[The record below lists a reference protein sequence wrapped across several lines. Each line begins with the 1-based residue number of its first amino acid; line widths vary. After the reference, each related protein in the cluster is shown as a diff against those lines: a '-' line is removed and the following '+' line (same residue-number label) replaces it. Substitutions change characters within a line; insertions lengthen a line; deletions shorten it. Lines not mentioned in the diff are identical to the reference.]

1 MVLWFLILGLRI
13 FFQNIKVGG
22 GKKIKIK
29 ITKKIFLFNLKHIWI
44 GEKNNN
50 KNCMI
55 LHCKNAEM
63 TMILSFLHFYNDIVI
78 SAFLQC
84 KIIQFL
90 LFFLIFNFFF

>member
-1 MVLWFLILGLRI
+1 MHKALFFFNTWFTD

-29 ITKKIFLFNLKHIWI
+29 ITKKIFFIKSETYLDRRK
-44 GEKNNN
+44 KNN

-63 TMILSFLHFYNDIVI
+63 TIILSFLHFY
-78 SAFLQC
+78 S
-84 KIIQFL
+84 
-90 LFFLIFNFFF
+90 FFYSVKSYNFCVCFF